1 LYLKTSKLLQ
11 FLDDWESSAV
21 TLPERIYSLWIGLYE
36 HDYIGITDVYAVKEW
51 LITLSDIGYKFPTP
65 PKSKSESTL
74 GSSPARVQP
83 SLNGQPYRAK
93 PYYNVNHEGKTYA
106 EMGQHDDENGWNK
119 WLSTLDIDK
128 RPTQDAVIK
137 LIMMTMDEWPLLQS
151 WTMVRVLV

>member
-1 LYLKTSKLLQ
+1 MFHDRSSHNYLADFQAESDLYLKTSKLLQ

-93 PYYNVNHEGKTYA
+93 PYYNVNHEGKIMQKWDSTA
-106 EMGQHDDENGWNK
+106 TKGGGINGCRH
-119 WLSTLDIDK
+119 LILIRDQ
-128 RPTQDAVIK
+128 RRTQ
-137 LIMMTMDEWPLLQS
+137 
-151 WTMVRVLV
+151 